1 MRLFLFLV
9 GSFAALAV
17 IAAANDD
24 ASPYDRLADAPPP
37 LAAAIRNYAKDAGRW
52 AYTQHSV
59 EFDRKGKV
67 NKERLIRYDP
77 SRHYDEQ
84 WTLLSEEGRE
94 PTPERAK
101 KYSRKQAKRN
111 PDRRTLGELLELKHA
126 TLVKEDADVLT
137 YEVPLVLKNNTRLP
151 PEKFQ
156 VFVEIDRP
164 TQTLRNIDV
173 KLRDSMRMALVVKV
187 KSGGAQLEFARVLP
201 DFGPTLTGIKAEGA
215 GSILLVP
222 IGGAAEVKRT
232 EFKRVTPYD
241 ERFEVKLGPLKAI
254 DF

>member
-1 MRLFLFLV
+1 MAV
-9 GSFAALAV
+9 AAV
-17 IAAANDD
+17 ANDD
-24 ASPYDRLADAPPP
+24 ASPFDPLADVSPP
-37 LAAAIRNYAKDAGRW
+37 LAAAIRNYAKDVGRW

-59 EFDRKGKV
+59 EFDRKGKI
-67 NKERLIRYDP
+67 NKERLVRYDP
-77 SRHYDEQ
+77 SQHYDEQ
-84 WTLLSEEGRE
+84 WTLLTEDGKE

-101 KYSRKQAKRN
+101 KYRRKQAKRN
-111 PDRRTLGELLELKHA
+111 PERRTLGELLELKRA
-126 TLVKEDADVLT
+126 TLLREDADVLT
-137 YEVPLVLKNNTRLP
+137 YEVPLMMQNNTRLP

-156 VFVEIDRP
+156 VYVLVERE
-164 TQTLRNIDV
+164 TQTLRHIDV

-187 KSGGAQLEFARVLP
+187 KSGGAQLAFDRVKP
-201 DFGPTLTGIKAEGA
+201 DFGPTLTSIKAEGA

-222 IGGAAEVKRT
+222 VGGAAEMKRT